1 MENLKREIKK
11 LSLSQLYRLRNWLED
26 LIWELEEQE
35 EIEPPKNLSRE
46 VVERRQVGAIVFQLE
61 KVRCGKAAC
70 KSCPHGPYWYGYQRK
85 EGRVTSFYVGKD
97 LSKAKAFAG

>member
-1 MENLKREIKK
+1 MENLKREIKM

-61 KVRCGKAAC
+61 KVRCGKKTC
-70 KSCPHGPYWYGYQRK
+70 HTCPHGPYWYGYQRRNGK
-85 EGRVTSFYVGKD
+85 VVSFYVGKE
-97 LSKAKAFAG
+97 LP